1 MLNNYKV
8 ISHIGK
14 GAFSIVSQAVD
25 KTTRTNYAIKTY
37 TKITDLDWYKL
48 DNIKK
53 EISNLMSITHHN
65 VISLRHVIKD
75 KRKILLIM

>member
-1 MLNNYKV
+1 MLNNYKI

-37 TKITDLDWYKL
+37 NKITDLDWYKL
-48 DNIKK
+48 ENIKK
-53 EISNLMSITHHN
+53 
-65 VISLRHVIKD
+65 
-75 KRKILLIM
+75 